1 MSAGIKYWGE
11 GDWES
16 PHEGVELAVFNRMA
30 REGLPSQV
38 TFAQKLEGRK
48 RGKLC
53 GYGGRTLLVRTKF
66 L

>member
-1 MSAGIKYWGE
+1 MVRKSGGK

-16 PHEGVELAVFNRMA
+16 PDEGVKLAGFNRMA
-30 REGLPSQV
+30 REGLTSQV
-38 TFAQKLEGRK
+38 IFAQGLDRRK
-48 RGKLC
+48 RGKPC